1 MKRAQDADVLV
12 LAPTVLDPDAFGLAE
27 YVLQSRPTTAVVIVK
42 DRAPNGLLP
51 AAIRAGVRDV
61 VDLSKGAEDLRD
73 SLERALDWSSKIKM
87 ARETDGVAS
96 PETRGTI
103 ISVFSSKGGTGKT
116 FLTSN
121 LGAAIAV
128 QTQQDTAVV
137 DLDFDLGDVF
147 SYFGREPGRPLRELV
162 DMAR

>member
-1 MKRAQDADVLV
+1 V
-12 LAPTVLDPDAFGLAE
+12 
-27 YVLQSRPTTAVVIVK
+27 
-42 DRAPNGLLP
+42 P
-51 AAIRAGVRDV
+51 AAMRAGVRDV

-73 SLERALDWSSKIKM
+73 SLGRALDWSSKIKM

-137 DLDFDLGDVF
+137 DLDFDLVC
-147 SYFGREPGRPLRELV
+147 RLLLEKKKNKIEIRIRRNLIMV
-162 DMAR
+162 THTVC